1 MKIGIFCIFDHWPT
15 VKSVPQYFQDFLEI
29 TQRAEELGFDSVW
42 VSEHHFTRYGG
53 ILPRPQILLAAMA
66 ARTKQ
71 IRLGTA
77 VSLVPFDNP
86 IRAAE
91 DFALVDVLS
100 GGRLDFGVGRG
111 LFPFEYDGIGVP
123 QDEGRQRMEE
133 GVEMI
138 LKAWQNEQLTFAGQF
153 TNVTDLT
160 ILPRPIQK
168 PHPPLYA
175 AALSPESYEWAARKG
190 YNILQVPYPLPIE
203 VTKGQIT
210 NYKARLGQCG
220 YDPADKE
227 VIVLFHTYVGET
239 ARKAKE
245 EAEGP
250 VMNYVGLVAS
260 LVPTKVKSVQYQAY
274 TQFAPTVKALTYEVL
289 YNERTLIG
297 DPDQVIAKLEHFQR
311 ELGMTQFIAF
321 LNWGGMGHTQV
332 VQSMERF
339 ARYVL
344 PHFRGAEAQAE
355 KAVTTP
361 HR

>member
-1 MKIGIFCIFDHWPT
+1 MKIGIFCIFDHWPE
-15 VKSVPQYFQDFLEI
+15 VKSVPQYFANFLEI

-53 ILPRPQILLAAMA
+53 ILPRPQVLLAAMA
-66 ARTKQ
+66 ERTKK
-71 IRLGTA
+71 IRIGTA

-111 LFPFEYDGIGVP
+111 FFAFEYNGIGVS
-123 QDEGRQRMEE
+123 QDESRQRLEE
-133 GVEMI
+133 GVEVI
-138 LKAWQNEQLTFAGQF
+138 LRAWQEERLTFAGQF
-153 TNVTDLT
+153 TNVADLT
-160 ILPRPIQK
+160 TLPRPLQK
-168 PHPPLYA
+168 PHPPVYA

-203 VTKGQIT
+203 VTKGQIAG
-210 NYKARLGQCG
+210 YKTKLRQYGHSV
-220 YDPADKE
+220 ADKE
-227 VIVLFHTYVGET
+227 VIAVLHTYVGET

-250 VMNYVGLVAS
+250 LMNYIGLVGA
-260 LVPTKVKSVQYQAY
+260 LAPTTVKSDQYKAY
-274 TQFAPTVKALTYEVL
+274 TQIAPTMKSLTYDVL
-289 YNERTLIG
+289 YNERTVIG

-311 ELGMTQFIAF
+311 ELTLDQFIYF
-321 LNWGGMGHTQV
+321 LNWGGMEHKQV

-344 PHFRGAEAQAE
+344 PHFR
-355 KAVTTP
+355 
-361 HR
+361 